1 MIFFQDIMMHDAVR
15 GIQINIKKI
24 IQRTQIFTIMQMEI
38 LELLIAYPCGK
49 KMAQRVFIVV
59 LIALIY
65 FQHLRIVTLFTNIIK
80 VKQLKAMSTT

>member
-1 MIFFQDIMMHDAVR
+1 MIFSQDIMMHDAAR
-15 GIQINIKKI
+15 GTQINIKKI

-49 KMAQRVFIVV
+49 KMVQRVFIVV

-65 FQHLRIVTLFTNIIK
+65 FQHLKIVTLFTNIIK